1 MSKIISYTRLIYVF
15 FYILINYYEKFIE
28 YFVDYYEFHVFF
40 TLYLFNLGIAKGHT
54 CQCNM
59 S

>member
-1 MSKIISYTRLIYVF
+1 MYF